1 MFFSYVLLGL
11 VEAKLLFRIIH
22 FWDPRAQRED
32 ACLLEL
38 LAKTWKTLT
47 VYRRLG
53 SIFGKNAEVETSSSH
68 FTNNTR
74 NDTTVD
80 AFDTFVCKNG
90 AGNHILG
97 AVFVELETIV
107 IYKVYR
113 DLLAA
118 FQS

>member
-1 MFFSYVLLGL
+1 M
-11 VEAKLLFRIIH
+11 H
-22 FWDPRAQRED
+22 
-32 ACLLEL
+32 EL
-38 LAKTWKTLT
+38 LAETWKTLK

-80 AFDTFVCKNG
+80 AFDSFVCKNG

-97 AVFVELETIV
+97 AVFVDLETIV
-107 IYKVYR
+107 IYEIYR